1 MFFRVIVD
9 VFENET
15 DHNLSTVWNI
25 ESVGV
30 NGKEFEIYQNFENH
44 LECTSERYS
53 VKLSFKLMTELVP
66 DNFITSRK
74 YLLSLKH
81 ESDFNQKWKEQYSN
95 ILKDYEKVYYRK
107 SKSSL

>member
-15 DHNLSTVWNI
+15 DHNLSTIWNI

-74 YLLSLKH
+74 CLLSLKH
-81 ESDFNQKWKEQYSN
+81 ESDFNQKWKEQCSN